1 MRSSN
6 KDRGLFPPKVA
17 EGRVTFRILDDTGLK
32 KDLKVFWFA
41 TGKDDFLAK
50 TSQPT
55 VDMFRRRQFEVE
67 YTERNGAH
75 TWIVWR
81 EYFREFAPKLF
92 R

>member
-81 EYFREFAPKLF
+81 E
-92 R
+92 

>member
-1 MRSSN
+1 M
-6 KDRGLFPPKVA
+6 A

-41 TGKDDFLAK
+41 TGKDDFLVK

-55 VDMFRRRQFEVE
+55 VDMFRRHQFDVE
-67 YTERNGAH
+67 YTERDGAH

-81 EYFREFAPKLF
+81 EYLREFAPKLF